1 VKKLIIICLSLLL
14 SGCNSNVQ
22 TARQNSNLQ
31 IAQDVAQEIINTFI
45 ERDEEA
51 LYLLLS
57 QAAKD
62 FEKTREQ
69 IQEAFDFIDGEI
81 VSYEL
86 PNDTGGGGKS
96 VEDGII
102 TTENISPRIY
112 NIISCSEKRYRI
124 WFQYYLINEGNRNM
138 EGLDR
143 ISVSLVDEKDKIIES
158 VIIDW
163 FQRLH

>member
-1 VKKLIIICLSLLL
+1 VEVIVKKLIIICLSLLL

-45 ERDEEA
+45 ERDEEV
-51 LYLLLS
+51 LYSLLS

-86 PNDTGGGGKS
+86 PNDTGGGGGSK
-96 VEDGII
+96 DNGRI
-102 TTENISPRIY
+102 TSRSITPRI
-112 NIISCSEKRYRI
+112 NDVLTDAGKIYRI
-124 WFQYYLINEGNRNM
+124 SFHYRLINENNRNL
-138 EGLDR
+138 EGLDAIL
-143 ISVSLVDEKDKIIES
+143 ISSVD
-158 VIIDW
+158 
-163 FQRLH
+163 